1 MVAKKILGR
10 NLTIKLSNYQTLITQ
25 KMEKPTWLIEANIKQ
40 TLDAREIIASG
51 GHPLEQV
58 LNDISEFKVG
68 EIYELIT
75 PFSPAPLIEKVK
87 NLGFEAYS
95 EQDGSGIVKN
105 YFRKK

>member
-1 MVAKKILGR
+1 
-10 NLTIKLSNYQTLITQ
+10 
-25 KMEKPTWLIEANIKQ
+25 MEKPAWLNEAHIKQ
-40 TLDAREIIASG
+40 SLDAREILASG

-58 LNDISEFKVG
+58 MGDIARFAPG

-95 EQDGSGIVKN
+95 EQEGPGLIRN
-105 YFRKK
+105 FFRKT